1 MFGSGKKQII
11 KLDQSLCNANV
22 DNNEVLF
29 IRVPGIVTDK
39 DARVEVPFT
48 HRALLLKGGGDLRYY
63 ESGTYDIFEDK
74 KEVKKW
80 KSGESVEVIYM
91 PKDTRVL
98 VPWGTRSPILYR
110 DDVTDL
116 DIRVRVNGE
125 LDLEVSNPE
134 QFFRKVVGSTK
145 EFELQAFRRRFSLT
159 IGNEFVDLFL
169 KVVRE
174 KNLTYDKFM
183 EYQKEIGN
191 RVSELLD
198 EMFKKEWG
206 MSVQHLQII
215 QFTFDE
221 DDIEKV
227 RQAMQTERGEKKI
240 KDYLKEVERLD
251 DKNWEREKYLRRL
264 ELEDNAAYYE
274 VMKYIGEKDAKD
286 AKAKKDNGS
295 MKKLTKF
302 CPNCGEKYEEGMK
315 FCQGCGRKLG
325 EDKKV
330 CQNCNKVNNADARFC
345 ADCGS
350 KLD

>member
-1 MFGSGKKQII
+1 M
-11 KLDQSLCNANV
+11 
-22 DNNEVLF
+22 
-29 IRVPGIVTDK
+29 
-39 DARVEVPFT
+39 
-48 HRALLLKGGGDLRYY
+48 
-63 ESGTYDIFEDK
+63 
-74 KEVKKW
+74 
-80 KSGESVEVIYM
+80 
-91 PKDTRVL
+91 
-98 VPWGTRSPILYR
+98 
-110 DDVTDL
+110 
-116 DIRVRVNGE
+116 
-125 LDLEVSNPE
+125 
-134 QFFRKVVGSTK
+134 
-145 EFELQAFRRRFSLT
+145 
-159 IGNEFVDLFL
+159 
-169 KVVRE
+169 
-174 KNLTYDKFM
+174 
-183 EYQKEIGN
+183 
-191 RVSELLD
+191 SELLD

-330 CQNCNKVNNADARFC
+330 CPNCNKVNNADARFC